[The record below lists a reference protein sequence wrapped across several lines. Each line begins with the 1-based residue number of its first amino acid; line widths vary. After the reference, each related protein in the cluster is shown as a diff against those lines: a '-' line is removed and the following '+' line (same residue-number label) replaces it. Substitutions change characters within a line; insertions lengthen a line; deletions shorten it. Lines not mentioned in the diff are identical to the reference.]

1 MSIHRIKKIVIA
13 LGIAI
18 LPTVMQA
25 QHYLPL
31 ASPQTDYI
39 TDLALIYQGGV
50 HRPDWSAEQIAPYVY
65 RRQGRKTD
73 FLFDGFLFIEFKN
86 GKGKDYSIGYEKEHA
101 GKEEWSWLLD
111 RNFEQGKA
119 IHALNDV
126 LSGLVKKGI
135 KPVRKRKVVLTLPE
149 PVHNQ
154 KDWGM
159 LNGEMLSFDN
169 EESRFQAC
177 KWYIDDAL
185 NRWRKAGLD
194 QLELAG
200 FYWVAEQSTGG
211 KTLLPRIAGYIRS
224 LQMKFYWIPYWKAE
238 GHGNWQVAGF
248 DAAYQQPNHFFN
260 EKVPDS
266 RIDEACAFAKQHG
279 MGMELEFD
287 MRVERPA
294 FERRL
299 TAYIDG
305 FQKNGVLDNVAMA
318 YYEGGDGIMK
328 LAAHKDAR
336 MQALYQ
342 KLATI
347 IAGRQQKADAYYK
360 RRKGGKR

>member
-1 MSIHRIKKIVIA
+1 MTNKLILIVG
-13 LGIAI
+13 LVI
-18 LPTVMQA
+18 LTKFAAA
-25 QHYLPL
+25 QQYLPL
-31 ASPQTDYI
+31 ASSQTDYI

-50 HRPDWSAEQIAPYVY
+50 HRPDWTAEQIAPYVY
-65 RRQGRKTD
+65 RQQGKKID

-111 RNFEQGKA
+111 RNFEKGKA

-126 LSGLVKKGI
+126 LAGLAKKRI

-149 PVHNQ
+149 PIHNQ
-154 KDWGM
+154 KDWG
-159 LNGEMLSFDN
+159 LLDGKMLSFDT
-169 EESRFQAC
+169 EESRFLAC

-185 NRWRKAGLD
+185 DRWRKAGLD
-194 QLELAG
+194 QLDLAG

-211 KTLLPRIAGYIRS
+211 KALIPRIAEYIRS
-224 LQMKFYWIPYWKAE
+224 KKMKFYWIPYWKAE
-238 GHGNWQVAGF
+238 GHGNWKAAGF
-248 DAAYQQPNHFFN
+248 DAAYQQPNHFFD
-260 EKVPDS
+260 EKIADS
-266 RIDEACAFAKQHG
+266 RIDEACDFARQHE

-287 MRVERPA
+287 MRVEQPS

-299 TAYIDG
+299 IAYVNG
-305 FQKNGVLDNVAMA
+305 FQKKGVLDDAAMA
-318 YYEGGDGIMK
+318 YYEGGAGIMK
-328 LAAHKDAR
+328 LAEHKDTR

-347 IAGRQQKADAYYK
+347 IAGRQQKADVYYK
-360 RRKGGKR
+360 RRKEVKR